1 MFWIPWLEGRQFDDL
16 INLQKKNHQFC
27 HLSLGV
33 MYEAN
38 THFREIFFF
47 CNAALALGVT
57 WENQYF
63 LLTAMYTPSLNQVP
77 RSWRD
82 EKRHSLLLR
91 RAQNLPPFLFY
102 LVISLFTQ
110 CYRLRVIVDMSK
122 GELYGLWTVMEEESY
137 RTYSVL
143 QKNKFNFSHP
153 NSSMHILHI
162 VLYTFPLILTRII
175 G

>member
-1 MFWIPWLEGRQFDDL
+1 MFWIPWLEGRQFGDL
-16 INLQKKNHQFC
+16 ICKKSHQFC

-38 THFREIFFF
+38 THFRERFF

-82 EKRHSLLLR
+82 EQCLSLLLH
-91 RAQNLPPFLFY
+91 RAQNLQPFLFY
-102 LVISLFTQ
+102 FVISLFTQ

-143 QKNKFNFSHP
+143 QKKKFNFSHP

-162 VLYTFPLILTRII
+162 VLYTFPLILTSII